1 MVGERFYFCMSSSLI
16 QDLNKRYHFKHFA
29 WVIVLIASIIQMVGS
44 TIRNVFGVM
53 VEPMSETFGWSQGEI
68 GLGYAIAALCTA
80 FFSPIAGILGDIF
93 GAKKTMLFGT
103 FMFLVGMLLTANSST
118 ILEFYFSYGIVLGIA
133 QSIYLVP
140 IVPAV
145 VSWFKRGTGIG
156 TGSMMV
162 AWSVGP
168 ALSIQ
173 ALAICF
179 ENFGWQNTFMIF
191 GVLGTLIIFICLLF
205 FSDSPEKKGTKPY
218 GWLSSDGNSEDSITK
233 WSKLNQKIIFK
244 TDSFWHLINIH
255 FWGCVGHAVILVA
268 VIPMA
273 VNKGLTLVQASG
285 ILSIIAVVSIS
296 SRFAAPII
304 GDKFG
309 SKPIIFLSFLGQGLS
324 VLILLGANSVS
335 DFYLFAIIFGIPYG
349 GEGTVIPVI
358 NKQYYGRFPM
368 GTTYGWQL
376 FGAGIGMAIGGF
388 VPGILF
394 DYLGN
399 YNFAIWVSSISS
411 LWGAV
416 IVLMLRKTDKMIV
429 EYSPN

>member
-1 MVGERFYFCMSSSLI
+1 MVGERFYFCMPSSLI
-16 QDLNKRYHFKHFA
+16 KNLDKKYHLKHFA

-103 FMFLVGMLLTANSST
+103 FLFLIGMLLTANSST
-118 ILEFYFSYGIVLGIA
+118 ILEFYFAYGIVLGIA

-145 VSWFKRGTGIG
+145 VGWFKRGTGIG

-179 ENFGWQNTFMIF
+179 EYFGWQNTFMIF
-191 GVLGTLIIFICLLF
+191 GIFGTLIIFICLLF
-205 FSDSPEKKGTKPY
+205 FSDSPEKKGVKPY
-218 GWLSSDGNSEDSITK
+218 GWISSDNNSSDSFTK
-233 WSKLNQKIIFK
+233 WSKINQKIIFK

-273 VNKGLTLVQASG
+273 VNQGLTLVQASG

-304 GDKFG
+304 GDKYG

-324 VLILLGANSVS
+324 VLILLGADSVF
-335 DFYLFAIIFGIPYG
+335 DFYLFAILFGIPYG

-358 NKQYYGRFPM
+358 NKQYFGRFPM

-399 YNFAIWVSSISS
+399 YNFAIWISSISS

-416 IVLMLRKTDKMIV
+416 IVLMLRKTDKLIV
-429 EYSPN
+429 QYSPN

>member
-218 GWLSSDGNSEDSITK
+218 GWLSSDGDSEDSITK

>member
-1 MVGERFYFCMSSSLI
+1 MVGERIYFCMPSSLI
-16 QDLNKRYHFKHFA
+16 QNLDNKYHLKHFA

-80 FFSPIAGILGDIF
+80 FFSPVAGILGDIF

-103 FMFLVGMLLTANSST
+103 FLFLIGMLLTANSST
-118 ILEFYFSYGIVLGIA
+118 ILEFYFAYGIVLGIA

-145 VSWFKRGTGIG
+145 VGWFKRGTGIG

-179 ENFGWQNTFMIF
+179 EYFGWQNTFMIF
-191 GVLGTLIIFICLLF
+191 GIFGTFIIFICLLF
-205 FSDSPEKKGTKPY
+205 FSDSPEKKGVKPY
-218 GWLSSDGNSEDSITK
+218 GWISSDNNSSDSVTK

-273 VNKGLTLVQASG
+273 VNQGLTLVQASG
-285 ILSIIAVVSIS
+285 ILSIIAIVSIS

-304 GDKFG
+304 GDKYG

-324 VLILLGANSVS
+324 VLILLGADSVF
-335 DFYLFAIIFGIPYG
+335 DFYMFAILFGIPYG

-399 YNFAIWVSSISS
+399 YNFAIWISSISS

-416 IVLMLRKTDKMIV
+416 IVLMLRKTDKLIV
-429 EYSPN
+429 QYSPN

>member
-1 MVGERFYFCMSSSLI
+1 MVGERIYFCMPSSLI
-16 QDLNKRYHFKHFA
+16 QNLDNKYHLKHFA

-80 FFSPIAGILGDIF
+80 FFSPVAGILGDIF

-103 FMFLVGMLLTANSST
+103 FLFLIGMLLTANSST
-118 ILEFYFSYGIVLGIA
+118 ILEFYFAYGIVLGIA

-145 VSWFKRGTGIG
+145 VGWFKRGTGIG

-179 ENFGWQNTFMIF
+179 EYFGWQNTFLIF
-191 GVLGTLIIFICLLF
+191 GIFGTFIIFICLLF
-205 FSDSPEKKGTKPY
+205 FSDSPEKKGVKPY
-218 GWLSSDGNSEDSITK
+218 GWIISDNNSNDSVTK

-273 VNKGLTLVQASG
+273 VNQGLTLVQASG
-285 ILSIIAVVSIS
+285 ILSIIAIVSIS

-304 GDKFG
+304 GDKYG
-309 SKPIIFLSFLGQGLS
+309 SKPIIFISFLGQGLS
-324 VLILLGANSVS
+324 VLILLGADSVF
-335 DFYLFAIIFGIPYG
+335 DFYMFAILFGIPYG

-394 DYLGN
+394 DYSGN
-399 YNFAIWVSSISS
+399 YNFAIWISSISS

-416 IVLMLRKTDKMIV
+416 IVLMLKKTDKVIV
-429 EYSPN
+429 QYSPN

>member
-16 QDLNKRYHFKHFA
+16 QDLNKKYHLKHFA

-93 GAKKTMLFGT
+93 GAKKTMIFGT
-103 FMFLVGMLLTANSST
+103 FLFLIGMLLTANSST
-118 ILEFYFSYGIVLGIA
+118 ILEFYFAYGIVLGVA

-145 VSWFKRGTGIG
+145 VGWFKRGTGIG

-191 GVLGTLIIFICLLF
+191 GIFGTLIIFICLLF
-205 FSDSPEKKGTKPY
+205 FSDSPEKKGVKPY
-218 GWLSSDGNSEDSITK
+218 GWLSSDGNSDDSVTK

-273 VNKGLTLVQASG
+273 VNQGLTLVQASG
-285 ILSIIAVVSIS
+285 ILSIIAIVSIS

-324 VLILLGANSVS
+324 VLILLGANSVF
-335 DFYLFAIIFGIPYG
+335 DFYLFAVMFGIPYG

-399 YNFAIWVSSISS
+399 YNFAIWVSSLSS

-416 IVLMLRKTDKMIV
+416 IVLMLRKTDKLIV
-429 EYSPN
+429 QYSPN

>member
-1 MVGERFYFCMSSSLI
+1 MVGERFYFCMPSSLI
-16 QDLNKRYHFKHFA
+16 QNLDNKYHLKHFA

-80 FFSPIAGILGDIF
+80 FFSPVAGILGDIF

-103 FMFLVGMLLTANSST
+103 FLFLIGMLLTANSST
-118 ILEFYFSYGIVLGIA
+118 ILEFYFAYGIVLGIA

-145 VSWFKRGTGIG
+145 VGWFKRGTGIG

-179 ENFGWQNTFMIF
+179 EYFGWQNTFIIF
-191 GVLGTLIIFICLLF
+191 GIFGTLIIFICLLF
-205 FSDSPEKKGTKPY
+205 FSDSPEIKGVKPY
-218 GWLSSDGNSEDSITK
+218 GWISSDDNSSDSVTK

-273 VNKGLTLVQASG
+273 VNQGLTLVQASG
-285 ILSIIAVVSIS
+285 ILSLIAIVSIS

-304 GDKFG
+304 GDKYG

-324 VLILLGANSVS
+324 VLILLGADSIF
-335 DFYLFAIIFGIPYG
+335 DFYMFAILFGIPYG

-399 YNFAIWVSSISS
+399 YNFAIWISSISS

-416 IVLMLRKTDKMIV
+416 IVLMLRKTDKLIV
-429 EYSPN
+429 QYSPN

>member
-1 MVGERFYFCMSSSLI
+1 MVGERFYFCMPSSLI
-16 QDLNKRYHFKHFA
+16 QNLDNKYHLKHFA

-53 VEPMSETFGWSQGEI
+53 VEPMSDTFGWSQGEI

-80 FFSPIAGILGDIF
+80 LFSPIAGILGDIF

-103 FMFLVGMLLTANSST
+103 FLFLIGMLLTANSST
-118 ILEFYFSYGIVLGIA
+118 ILEFYFAYGIVLGIA

-145 VSWFKRGTGIG
+145 VGWFKRGTGIG

-179 ENFGWQNTFMIF
+179 EYFGWQNTFMIF
-191 GVLGTLIIFICLLF
+191 GIFGTLIIFICLLF
-205 FSDSPEKKGTKPY
+205 FSDSPEKKGVKPY
-218 GWLSSDGNSEDSITK
+218 GWISSDNNSNDSFTK
-233 WSKLNQKIIFK
+233 WSKINQKIIFK

-273 VNKGLTLVQASG
+273 VNQGLTLVQASG
-285 ILSIIAVVSIS
+285 ILSLIAIVSIS

-304 GDKFG
+304 GDKYG

-324 VLILLGANSVS
+324 VLILLGADSIF
-335 DFYLFAIIFGIPYG
+335 DFYMFAILFGIPYG

-394 DYLGN
+394 DYSGN
-399 YNFAIWVSSISS
+399 YNFAIWISSISS

-416 IVLMLRKTDKMIV
+416 IVLMLRKTDKLIV
-429 EYSPN
+429 QYSPN

>member
-416 IVLMLRKTDKMIV
+416 IVLMLRKTDKIIV

>member
-1 MVGERFYFCMSSSLI
+1 MVGKRFHFCMSSSLI
-16 QDLNKRYHFKHFA
+16 KDLNKKYHFKHFA

-103 FMFLVGMLLTANSST
+103 FLFLIGMILTANSST
-118 ILEFYFSYGIVLGIA
+118 IIEFYFSYGIVLGIA

-191 GVLGTLIIFICLLF
+191 GIFGTLIIFICLLF
-205 FSDSPEKKGTKPY
+205 FSDSPEKKGVKPY
-218 GWLSSDGNSEDSITK
+218 GWLSSDGNSEDSVNK

-273 VNKGLTLVQASG
+273 VNQGLSLVQASG

-309 SKPIIFLSFLGQGLS
+309 SKPIIFFSFLGQGLS
-324 VLILLGANSVS
+324 VLILLGANSVF
-335 DFYLFAIIFGIPYG
+335 DFYLFAVMFGIPYG

-399 YNFAIWVSSISS
+399 YNFAIWVSSLSS

-416 IVLMLRKTDKMIV
+416 IVLMLRKTDKLIV
-429 EYSPN
+429 QYSPN

>member
-1 MVGERFYFCMSSSLI
+1 MVGERIYFCMPSSLI
-16 QDLNKRYHFKHFA
+16 QNLDNKYHLKHFA

-103 FMFLVGMLLTANSST
+103 FLFLIGMLLTANSST
-118 ILEFYFSYGIVLGIA
+118 ILEFYFAYGIVLGIA

-145 VSWFKRGTGIG
+145 VGWFKRGTGIG

-179 ENFGWQNTFMIF
+179 EYFGWQNTFMIF
-191 GVLGTLIIFICLLF
+191 GIFGTFIIFICLLF
-205 FSDSPEKKGTKPY
+205 FSDSPEKKGVKPY
-218 GWLSSDGNSEDSITK
+218 GWISSDNNSSDSVTK

-273 VNKGLTLVQASG
+273 VNQGLTLVQASG
-285 ILSIIAVVSIS
+285 ILSLIAIVSIS

-304 GDKFG
+304 GDKYG

-324 VLILLGANSVS
+324 VLILLGADSVF
-335 DFYLFAIIFGIPYG
+335 DFYVFAILFGIPYG

-399 YNFAIWVSSISS
+399 YNFAIWISSISS

-416 IVLMLRKTDKMIV
+416 IVLMLRKTDKLIV
-429 EYSPN
+429 QYSPN

>member
-1 MVGERFYFCMSSSLI
+1 MVGERFYFCMPSSLI
-16 QDLNKRYHFKHFA
+16 QNLDNKYHLKHFA

-80 FFSPIAGILGDIF
+80 FFSPVAGILGDIF

-103 FMFLVGMLLTANSST
+103 FLFLIGMLLTANSST
-118 ILEFYFSYGIVLGIA
+118 ILEFYFAYGIVLGIA

-145 VSWFKRGTGIG
+145 VGWFKRGTGIG

-179 ENFGWQNTFMIF
+179 EYFGWQNTFIIF
-191 GVLGTLIIFICLLF
+191 GIFGTLIIFICLLF
-205 FSDSPEKKGTKPY
+205 FSDSPEIKGVKPY
-218 GWLSSDGNSEDSITK
+218 GWISSDNNSSDSVTK

-304 GDKFG
+304 GDKYG

-324 VLILLGANSVS
+324 VLILLGADSVF
-335 DFYLFAIIFGIPYG
+335 DFYLFAILFGIPYG

-399 YNFAIWVSSISS
+399 YNFAIWISSISS

-416 IVLMLRKTDKMIV
+416 IVLMLRKTDKLIV
-429 EYSPN
+429 QYSPN

>member
-1 MVGERFYFCMSSSLI
+1 MVGERIYFCMPSSLI
-16 QDLNKRYHFKHFA
+16 QNLDNKYHLKHFA

-80 FFSPIAGILGDIF
+80 FFSPVAGILGDIF

-103 FMFLVGMLLTANSST
+103 FLFLIGMLLTANSST
-118 ILEFYFSYGIVLGIA
+118 ILEFYFAYGIVLGIA

-145 VSWFKRGTGIG
+145 VGWFKRGTGIG

-179 ENFGWQNTFMIF
+179 EYFGWQNTFMIF
-191 GVLGTLIIFICLLF
+191 GIFGTLIIFICLLF
-205 FSDSPEKKGTKPY
+205 FSDSPEKKGVKPY
-218 GWLSSDGNSEDSITK
+218 GWISSDNNSSDSVTK

-273 VNKGLTLVQASG
+273 VNQGLTLVQASG
-285 ILSIIAVVSIS
+285 ILSIIAIVSIS

-304 GDKFG
+304 GDKYG
-309 SKPIIFLSFLGQGLS
+309 SKPIIFISFLGQGLS
-324 VLILLGANSVS
+324 VLILLGADSVF
-335 DFYLFAIIFGIPYG
+335 DFYMFAILFGIPYG

-388 VPGILF
+388 VPGILY
-394 DYLGN
+394 DYLGD
-399 YNFAIWVSSISS
+399 YNFAIWISSISS

-416 IVLMLRKTDKMIV
+416 IVLMLRKTDKLIV
-429 EYSPN
+429 QYSPN

>member
-1 MVGERFYFCMSSSLI
+1 MVGKRFHFCMSSSLI
-16 QDLNKRYHFKHFA
+16 KDLNKKYHLKHFA
-29 WVIVLIASIIQMVGS
+29 WVVVLIASIIQMVGS

-53 VEPMSETFGWSQGEI
+53 VQPMSETFGWSQGEI

-93 GAKKTMLFGT
+93 GAKKTMIFGT
-103 FMFLVGMLLTANSST
+103 FLFLIGMLLTANSST
-118 ILEFYFSYGIVLGIA
+118 ILEFYFAYGIVLGVA

-145 VSWFKRGTGIG
+145 VGWFKRGTGIG

-191 GVLGTLIIFICLLF
+191 GIFGTLIIFICLLF
-205 FSDSPEKKGTKPY
+205 FSDSPEKKGVKPY
-218 GWLSSDGNSEDSITK
+218 GWLSSDGNSDDSVTK

-273 VNKGLTLVQASG
+273 VNQGLTLVQASG

-324 VLILLGANSVS
+324 VLILLGANSVF
-335 DFYLFAIIFGIPYG
+335 DFYLFAIMFGIPYG

-399 YNFAIWVSSISS
+399 YNFAIWVSSLSS

-416 IVLMLRKTDKMIV
+416 IVLMLRKTDKLIV
-429 EYSPN
+429 QYSPN

>member
-1 MVGERFYFCMSSSLI
+1 MVGERFYFCMPSSLI
-16 QDLNKRYHFKHFA
+16 QNLDNKYHLKHFA

-53 VEPMSETFGWSQGEI
+53 VEPMSDTFGWSQGEI

-80 FFSPIAGILGDIF
+80 LFSPIAGILGDIF

-103 FMFLVGMLLTANSST
+103 FLFLIGMLLTANSST
-118 ILEFYFSYGIVLGIA
+118 ILEFYFAYGIILGIA

-145 VSWFKRGTGIG
+145 VGWFKRGTGIG

-179 ENFGWQNTFMIF
+179 EYFGWQNTFMIF
-191 GVLGTLIIFICLLF
+191 GIFGTLIIFICLLF
-205 FSDSPEKKGTKPY
+205 FSDSPEIKGVKPY
-218 GWLSSDGNSEDSITK
+218 GWISSDDNSSDSVTK

-273 VNKGLTLVQASG
+273 VNQGLTLVQASG
-285 ILSIIAVVSIS
+285 ILSLIAIVSIS

-304 GDKFG
+304 GDKYG

-324 VLILLGANSVS
+324 VLILLGADSIF
-335 DFYLFAIIFGIPYG
+335 DFYMFAILFGIPYG

-399 YNFAIWVSSISS
+399 YNFAIWISSISS

-416 IVLMLRKTDKMIV
+416 IVLMLRKTDKLIV
-429 EYSPN
+429 QYSPN

>member
-1 MVGERFYFCMSSSLI
+1 MVGKRFHFCMSSSLI
-16 QDLNKRYHFKHFA
+16 KDLNKKYHLKHFA
-29 WVIVLIASIIQMVGS
+29 WVVVLIASIIQMVGS

-53 VEPMSETFGWSQGEI
+53 VQPMSETFGWSQGEI

-93 GAKKTMLFGT
+93 GAKKTMIFGT
-103 FMFLVGMLLTANSST
+103 FLFLIGMLLTANSST
-118 ILEFYFSYGIVLGIA
+118 ILEFYFAYGIVLGVA

-145 VSWFKRGTGIG
+145 VGWFKRGTGIG

-191 GVLGTLIIFICLLF
+191 GIFGTLIIFICLLF
-205 FSDSPEKKGTKPY
+205 FSDSPEKKGVKPY
-218 GWLSSDGNSEDSITK
+218 GWLSSDGNSEDSVNK

-273 VNKGLTLVQASG
+273 VNQGLSLVQASG

-324 VLILLGANSVS
+324 VLILLGANSVF
-335 DFYLFAIIFGIPYG
+335 DFYLFAIMFGIPYG

-399 YNFAIWVSSISS
+399 YNFAIWVSSLSS

-416 IVLMLRKTDKMIV
+416 IVLMLRKTDKLIV
-429 EYSPN
+429 QYSPN

>member
-1 MVGERFYFCMSSSLI
+1 MPPSLI
-16 QDLNKRYHFKHFA
+16 QNLDNKYHLKHFA

-53 VEPMSETFGWSQGEI
+53 VEPMSDTFGWSQGEI

-80 FFSPIAGILGDIF
+80 LFSPIAGILGDIF

-103 FMFLVGMLLTANSST
+103 FLFLIGMLLTANSST
-118 ILEFYFSYGIVLGIA
+118 ILEFYFAYGIVLGIA

-145 VSWFKRGTGIG
+145 VGWFKRGTGIG

-179 ENFGWQNTFMIF
+179 EYFGWQNTFMIF
-191 GVLGTLIIFICLLF
+191 GIFGTLIIFICLLF
-205 FSDSPEKKGTKPY
+205 FSDSPEKKGVKPY
-218 GWLSSDGNSEDSITK
+218 GWISSDNNSSDSVTK

-273 VNKGLTLVQASG
+273 VNQGLTLVQASG
-285 ILSIIAVVSIS
+285 ILSLIAIVSIS

-304 GDKFG
+304 GDKYG

-324 VLILLGANSVS
+324 VLILLGADSIF
-335 DFYLFAIIFGIPYG
+335 DFYMFAILFGIPYG

-394 DYLGN
+394 DYSGN
-399 YNFAIWVSSISS
+399 YNFAIWISSISS

-416 IVLMLRKTDKMIV
+416 IVLMLRKTDKLIV
-429 EYSPN
+429 QYSPN

>member
-1 MVGERFYFCMSSSLI
+1 MVGERIYFCMPSSLI
-16 QDLNKRYHFKHFA
+16 QNLDNKYHLKHFA

-80 FFSPIAGILGDIF
+80 FFSPVAGILGDIF

-103 FMFLVGMLLTANSST
+103 FLFLIGMLLTANSST
-118 ILEFYFSYGIVLGIA
+118 ILEFYFAYGIVLGIA

-145 VSWFKRGTGIG
+145 VGWFKRGTGIG

-179 ENFGWQNTFMIF
+179 EYFGWQNTFMIF
-191 GVLGTLIIFICLLF
+191 GIFGTFIIFICLLF
-205 FSDSPEKKGTKPY
+205 FSDSPEKKGVKPY
-218 GWLSSDGNSEDSITK
+218 GWISSDNNSSDSVTK

-273 VNKGLTLVQASG
+273 VNQGLTLVQASG
-285 ILSIIAVVSIS
+285 ILSIIAIVSIS

-304 GDKFG
+304 GDKYG
-309 SKPIIFLSFLGQGLS
+309 SKPIIFISFLGQGLS
-324 VLILLGANSVS
+324 VLILLGADSVF
-335 DFYLFAIIFGIPYG
+335 DFYMFAILFGIPYG

-399 YNFAIWVSSISS
+399 YNFAIWISSISS

-416 IVLMLRKTDKMIV
+416 IVLMLRKTDKLIV
-429 EYSPN
+429 QYSPN

>member
-1 MVGERFYFCMSSSLI
+1 MPTSLI
-16 QDLNKRYHFKHFA
+16 KRIDEKYQLRHFA
-29 WVIVLIASIIQMVGS
+29 WVIVIIASIIQMVGS

-53 VEPMSETFGWSQGEI
+53 VDPMSQTFGWSQGQI

-80 FFSPIAGILGDIF
+80 LFSPVAGIIGDLIGARKAMAIGTAIF
-93 GAKKTMLFGT
+93 LI
-103 FMFLVGMLLTANSST
+103 GMIWTASASS
-118 ILEFYFSYGIVLGIA
+118 IIEFYISYGIVLGIA

-156 TGSMMV
+156 TGAMMV
-162 AWSVGP
+162 AWSIGP

-179 ENFGWQNTFMIF
+179 EYFGWQNTFLIF
-191 GVLGTLIIFICLLF
+191 GIVGSLVISVCLLF
-205 FSDSPEKKGTKPY
+205 FYDSPEKKSILPY
-218 GWLSSDGNSEDSITK
+218 GWLSTDDKSEMK
-233 WSKLNQKIIFK
+233 GVLWNAKHQKLIYK

-255 FWGCVGHAVILVA
+255 FWGCVGHSVILVA
-268 VIPMA
+268 AIPMA
-273 VNKGLTLVQASG
+273 VNQGISLVTASG
-285 ILSIIAVVSIS
+285 VLSIIAISSIV

-304 GDKFG
+304 GDKYG

-324 VLILLGANSVS
+324 VLLLLNATTVF
-335 DFYLFAIIFGIPYG
+335 DFYLFAILFGLPYG
-349 GEGTVIPVI
+349 GEGTVVPII

-376 FGAGIGMAIGGF
+376 FGAGIGMAIGGLI
-388 VPGILF
+388 PGVVF
-394 DYLGN
+394 DITGGYV
-399 YNFAIWVSSISS
+399 FAIWVSAISS

-416 IVLMLRKTDKMIV
+416 LVLMLNNTNRMIV
-429 EYSPN
+429 KYST

>member
-1 MVGERFYFCMSSSLI
+1 MVGERFYFCMPSSLI
-16 QDLNKRYHFKHFA
+16 KNLDKKYHLKHFA

-103 FMFLVGMLLTANSST
+103 FLFLIGMLLTANSST
-118 ILEFYFSYGIVLGIA
+118 ILEFYFAYGIVLGIA

-145 VSWFKRGTGIG
+145 VGWFKRGTGIG

-179 ENFGWQNTFMIF
+179 EYFGWQNTFMIF
-191 GVLGTLIIFICLLF
+191 GIFGTLIIFICLLF
-205 FSDSPEKKGTKPY
+205 FSDSPEKKGVKPY
-218 GWLSSDGNSEDSITK
+218 GWISSDNNSSDSVTK
-233 WSKLNQKIIFK
+233 WSKINQKIIFK

-273 VNKGLTLVQASG
+273 VNQGLTLVQASG

-304 GDKFG
+304 GDKYG

-324 VLILLGANSVS
+324 VLILLGADSVF
-335 DFYLFAIIFGIPYG
+335 DFYLFAILFGIPYG

-399 YNFAIWVSSISS
+399 YNFAIWISSISS

-416 IVLMLRKTDKMIV
+416 IVLMLRKTDKLIV
-429 EYSPN
+429 QYSPN

>member
-1 MVGERFYFCMSSSLI
+1 MVGERFHFCMSSSLI
-16 QDLNKRYHFKHFA
+16 QDLNKKYHLKHFA
-29 WVIVLIASIIQMVGS
+29 WVVVLIASIIQMVGS

-93 GAKKTMLFGT
+93 GAKKTMIFGT
-103 FMFLVGMLLTANSST
+103 FLFLIGMLLTANSST
-118 ILEFYFSYGIVLGIA
+118 ILEFYFAYGIVLGVA

-145 VSWFKRGTGIG
+145 VGWFKRGTGIG

-191 GVLGTLIIFICLLF
+191 GIFGTLIIFICLLF
-205 FSDSPEKKGTKPY
+205 FSDSPEKKGVKPY
-218 GWLSSDGNSEDSITK
+218 GWLSSDGNSDDSVTK

-273 VNKGLTLVQASG
+273 VNQGLTLVQASG
-285 ILSIIAVVSIS
+285 ILSIIAIVSIS

-324 VLILLGANSVS
+324 VLILLGANSVF
-335 DFYLFAIIFGIPYG
+335 DFYLFAVMFGIPYG

-399 YNFAIWVSSISS
+399 YNFAIWVSSLSS

-416 IVLMLRKTDKMIV
+416 IVLMLRKTDKLIV
-429 EYSPN
+429 QYSPN

>member
-1 MVGERFYFCMSSSLI
+1 MPTSLI
-16 QDLNKRYHFKHFA
+16 KRIDEKYQLRHFA
-29 WVIVLIASIIQMVGS
+29 WVIVIIASIIQMVGS

-53 VEPMSETFGWSQGEI
+53 VDPMSQTFGWSQGQI

-80 FFSPIAGILGDIF
+80 LFSPVAGIIGDLI
-93 GAKKTMLFGT
+93 GARKAMAIGTALF
-103 FMFLVGMLLTANSST
+103 LIGMIWTASASS
-118 ILEFYFSYGIVLGIA
+118 IIEFYISYGIVLGIA

-156 TGSMMV
+156 TGAMMV
-162 AWSVGP
+162 AWSIGP

-179 ENFGWQNTFMIF
+179 EYFGWQNTFLIF
-191 GVLGTLIIFICLLF
+191 GIVGSLVISVCLLF
-205 FSDSPEKKGTKPY
+205 FYDSPEKKSILPY
-218 GWLSSDGNSEDSITK
+218 GWLSTDDKSEMK
-233 WSKLNQKIIFK
+233 GVLWNAKHQKLIYK

-255 FWGCVGHAVILVA
+255 FWGCVGHSVILVA
-268 VIPMA
+268 AIPMA
-273 VNKGLTLVQASG
+273 VNQGISLVTASG
-285 ILSIIAVVSIS
+285 VLSIIAISSIV

-304 GDKFG
+304 GDKYG

-324 VLILLGANSVS
+324 VLLLLNATTVF
-335 DFYLFAIIFGIPYG
+335 DFYLFAILFGLPYG
-349 GEGTVIPVI
+349 GEGTVVPII

-376 FGAGIGMAIGGF
+376 FGAGIGMALGGLI
-388 VPGILF
+388 PGVVF
-394 DYLGN
+394 DITGGYV
-399 YNFAIWVSSISS
+399 FAIWVSAISS

-416 IVLMLRKTDKMIV
+416 LVLMLNNTNRMIV
-429 EYSPN
+429 KYST

>member
-1 MVGERFYFCMSSSLI
+1 MVGEWFYFCMSTSLI
-16 QDLNKRYHFKHFA
+16 KNLNKKYHLKHFA

-53 VEPMSETFGWSQGEI
+53 VEPMSDTFGWSQGEI

-103 FMFLVGMLLTANSST
+103 ILFLIGMLLTANSST
-118 ILEFYFSYGIVLGIA
+118 IFEFYFAYGIVLGIA

-145 VSWFKRGTGIG
+145 VGWFKRGTGIG

-179 ENFGWQNTFMIF
+179 EYFGWQNTFMIF
-191 GVLGTLIIFICLLF
+191 GIFGTLIIFICLLF
-205 FSDSPEKKGTKPY
+205 FSDSPEKKGVKPF
-218 GWLSSDGNSEDSITK
+218 GWVNSDNNSDDSAIK
-233 WSKLNQKIIFK
+233 WSKSNQKVIFK

-273 VNKGLTLVQASG
+273 INKGLTLVQASG

-304 GDKFG
+304 GDKYG

-324 VLILLGANSVS
+324 VLILLGAESVF
-335 DFYLFAIIFGIPYG
+335 DFYLFAILFGIPYG
-349 GEGTVIPVI
+349 GEGTVMPVI

-394 DYLGN
+394 DYLGS
-399 YNFAIWVSSISS
+399 YNFAIWISSISS
-411 LWGAV
+411 LWGAI
-416 IVLMLRKTDKMIV
+416 IVLMLRKTDKLIV
-429 EYSPN
+429 QYSPN

>member
-1 MVGERFYFCMSSSLI
+1 MVGERFHFCMSSSLI
-16 QDLNKRYHFKHFA
+16 KDLNKKYHLKHFA
-29 WVIVLIASIIQMVGS
+29 WVVVLIASIIQMVGS

-53 VEPMSETFGWSQGEI
+53 VQPMSETFGWSQGEI

-93 GAKKTMLFGT
+93 GAKKTMIFGT
-103 FMFLVGMLLTANSST
+103 FLFLIGMLLTANSST
-118 ILEFYFSYGIVLGIA
+118 ILEFYFAYGIVLGVA

-145 VSWFKRGTGIG
+145 VGWFKRGTGIG

-191 GVLGTLIIFICLLF
+191 GIFGTLIIFICLLF
-205 FSDSPEKKGTKPY
+205 FSDSPEKKGVKPY
-218 GWLSSDGNSEDSITK
+218 GWLSSDGNSDDSVTK

-273 VNKGLTLVQASG
+273 VNQGLTLVQASG

-324 VLILLGANSVS
+324 VLILLGANSVF
-335 DFYLFAIIFGIPYG
+335 DFYLFAVMFGIPYG

-399 YNFAIWVSSISS
+399 YNFAIWVSSLSS

-416 IVLMLRKTDKMIV
+416 IVLMLRKTDKLIV

>member
-1 MVGERFYFCMSSSLI
+1 MSSSLI
-16 QDLNKRYHFKHFA
+16 QDLNKKYHLKHFA

-103 FMFLVGMLLTANSST
+103 FLFLIGMILTANSST
-118 ILEFYFSYGIVLGIA
+118 IIEFYFSYGIVLGIA

-191 GVLGTLIIFICLLF
+191 GIFGTLIIFICLLF
-205 FSDSPEKKGTKPY
+205 FSDSPEKKGVKPY
-218 GWLSSDGNSEDSITK
+218 GWLSSDGNSEDSVNK

-273 VNKGLTLVQASG
+273 VNQGLSLVQASG

-324 VLILLGANSVS
+324 VLILLGANSVF
-335 DFYLFAIIFGIPYG
+335 DFYLFAIMFGIPYG

-416 IVLMLRKTDKMIV
+416 IVLMLRKTDKLIV
-429 EYSPN
+429 QYSPN

>member
-1 MVGERFYFCMSSSLI
+1 MVGERFYFCMPSSLI
-16 QDLNKRYHFKHFA
+16 QNLDNKYQLKHFA

-53 VEPMSETFGWSQGEI
+53 VEPMSDTFGWSQGEI

-103 FMFLVGMLLTANSST
+103 FLFLIGMLLTANSST
-118 ILEFYFSYGIVLGIA
+118 ILEFYFAYGIVLGIA

-145 VSWFKRGTGIG
+145 VGWFKRGTGIG

-179 ENFGWQNTFMIF
+179 EYFGWQNTFMIF
-191 GVLGTLIIFICLLF
+191 GIFGTLIIFICLLF
-205 FSDSPEKKGTKPY
+205 FSDSPEKKGVKPY
-218 GWLSSDGNSEDSITK
+218 GWISSDNNSSDSVTK

-273 VNKGLTLVQASG
+273 VNQGLTLVQASG
-285 ILSIIAVVSIS
+285 VLSIIAVVSIS

-304 GDKFG
+304 GDKYG

-324 VLILLGANSVS
+324 VLILLGADSVF
-335 DFYLFAIIFGIPYG
+335 DFYVFAILFGIPYG

-399 YNFAIWVSSISS
+399 YNFAIWISSISS

-416 IVLMLRKTDKMIV
+416 IVLMLKKTDKVIV
-429 EYSPN
+429 QYSPN

>member
-16 QDLNKRYHFKHFA
+16 QDLNKKYHLKHFA

-103 FMFLVGMLLTANSST
+103 FLFLIGMILTANSST
-118 ILEFYFSYGIVLGIA
+118 IIEFYFSYGIVLGIA

-191 GVLGTLIIFICLLF
+191 GIFGTLIIFICLLF
-205 FSDSPEKKGTKPY
+205 FSDSPEKKGVKPY
-218 GWLSSDGNSEDSITK
+218 GWLSSDGNSEDSVNK

-273 VNKGLTLVQASG
+273 VNQGLSLVQASG

-324 VLILLGANSVS
+324 VLILLGANSVF
-335 DFYLFAIIFGIPYG
+335 DFYLFAIMFGIPYG

-399 YNFAIWVSSISS
+399 YNFAIWVSSLSS

-416 IVLMLRKTDKMIV
+416 IVLMLRKTDKLIV
-429 EYSPN
+429 QYSPN

>member
-1 MVGERFYFCMSSSLI
+1 MVGERFHFCMSSSLI
-16 QDLNKRYHFKHFA
+16 QNLNKKYHLKHFA
-29 WVIVLIASIIQMVGS
+29 WVVVLIASIIQMVGS

-53 VEPMSETFGWSQGEI
+53 VQPMSETFGWSQGEI

-93 GAKKTMLFGT
+93 GAKKTMIFGT
-103 FMFLVGMLLTANSST
+103 FLFLIGMLLTANSST
-118 ILEFYFSYGIVLGIA
+118 ILEFYFAYGIVLGVA

-145 VSWFKRGTGIG
+145 VGWFKRGTGIG

-191 GVLGTLIIFICLLF
+191 GIFGTLIIFICLLF
-205 FSDSPEKKGTKPY
+205 FSDSPEKKGVKPY
-218 GWLSSDGNSEDSITK
+218 GWLSSDGNSDDSVTK

-273 VNKGLTLVQASG
+273 VNQGLTLVQASG

-324 VLILLGANSVS
+324 VLILLGANSVF
-335 DFYLFAIIFGIPYG
+335 DFYLFAVMFGIPYG

-399 YNFAIWVSSISS
+399 YNFAIWVSSLSS

-416 IVLMLRKTDKMIV
+416 IVLMLRKTDKLIV
-429 EYSPN
+429 QYSPN

>member
-1 MVGERFYFCMSSSLI
+1 MVGERFYFCMPPSLI
-16 QDLNKRYHFKHFA
+16 QNLDNKYHLKHFA

-53 VEPMSETFGWSQGEI
+53 VEPMSDTFGWSQGEI

-80 FFSPIAGILGDIF
+80 FFSPVAGILGDIF

-103 FMFLVGMLLTANSST
+103 LLFLIGMLLTANSST
-118 ILEFYFSYGIVLGIA
+118 ILEFYFAYGIVLGIA

-145 VSWFKRGTGIG
+145 VGWFKRGTGIG

-179 ENFGWQNTFMIF
+179 EYFGWQNTFMIF
-191 GVLGTLIIFICLLF
+191 GIFGTFIIFICLLF
-205 FSDSPEKKGTKPY
+205 FSDSPEKKGVKPY
-218 GWLSSDGNSEDSITK
+218 GWISSDDNSSDSVTK
-233 WSKLNQKIIFK
+233 WSKLNQKINFK

-304 GDKFG
+304 GDKYG

-324 VLILLGANSVS
+324 VLILLGADSIF
-335 DFYLFAIIFGIPYG
+335 DFYMFAILFGIPYG

-394 DYLGN
+394 DYSGN
-399 YNFAIWVSSISS
+399 YNFAIWISSISS

-416 IVLMLRKTDKMIV
+416 IVLSLIHI
-429 EYSPN
+429 

>member
-1 MVGERFYFCMSSSLI
+1 MVGERFYFCMPSSLI
-16 QDLNKRYHFKHFA
+16 QNLDNKYQLKHFA

-53 VEPMSETFGWSQGEI
+53 VEPMSDTFGWSQGEI

-103 FMFLVGMLLTANSST
+103 FLFLIGMLLTANSST
-118 ILEFYFSYGIVLGIA
+118 ILEFYFAYGIVLGIA

-145 VSWFKRGTGIG
+145 VGWFKRGTGIG

-179 ENFGWQNTFMIF
+179 EYFGWQNTFMIF
-191 GVLGTLIIFICLLF
+191 GIFGTFIIFICLLF
-205 FSDSPEKKGTKPY
+205 FSDSPEKKGVKPY
-218 GWLSSDGNSEDSITK
+218 GWISSDNNSSDSVTK

-273 VNKGLTLVQASG
+273 VNQGLTLVQASG
-285 ILSIIAVVSIS
+285 ILSIIAIVSIS

-304 GDKFG
+304 GDKYG
-309 SKPIIFLSFLGQGLS
+309 SKPIIFISFLGQGLS
-324 VLILLGANSVS
+324 VLILLGADSVF
-335 DFYLFAIIFGIPYG
+335 DFYMFAILFGIPYG

-399 YNFAIWVSSISS
+399 YNFAIWISSISS

-416 IVLMLRKTDKMIV
+416 IVLMLRKTDKLIV
-429 EYSPN
+429 QYSPN

>member
-1 MVGERFYFCMSSSLI
+1 MGKELYISMPTSLI
-16 QDLNKRYHFKHFA
+16 KRIDEKYQLRHFA
-29 WVIVLIASIIQMVGS
+29 WVIVIIASIIQMVGS

-53 VEPMSETFGWSQGEI
+53 VDPMSQTFGWSQGQI

-80 FFSPIAGILGDIF
+80 LFSPVAGIIGDLI
-93 GAKKTMLFGT
+93 GARKAMAIGTALF
-103 FMFLVGMLLTANSST
+103 LIGMIWTASASS
-118 ILEFYFSYGIVLGIA
+118 IIEFYISYGIVLGIA

-156 TGSMMV
+156 TGAMMV
-162 AWSVGP
+162 AWSIGP

-179 ENFGWQNTFMIF
+179 EYFGWQNTFLIF
-191 GVLGTLIIFICLLF
+191 GIVGSLVISVCLLF
-205 FSDSPEKKGTKPY
+205 FYDSPEKKSILPY
-218 GWLSSDGNSEDSITK
+218 GWLSTDDKSEMK
-233 WSKLNQKIIFK
+233 GVLWNAKHQKLIYK

-255 FWGCVGHAVILVA
+255 FWGCVGHSVILVA
-268 VIPMA
+268 AIPMA
-273 VNKGLTLVQASG
+273 VNQGISLVTASG
-285 ILSIIAVVSIS
+285 VLSIIAISSIV

-304 GDKFG
+304 GDKYG

-324 VLILLGANSVS
+324 VLLLLNATTVF
-335 DFYLFAIIFGIPYG
+335 DFYLFAILFGLPYG
-349 GEGTVIPVI
+349 GEGTVVPII

-376 FGAGIGMAIGGF
+376 FGAGIGMAIGGLI
-388 VPGILF
+388 PGVVF
-394 DYLGN
+394 DITGGYV
-399 YNFAIWVSSISS
+399 FAIWVSAISS

-416 IVLMLRKTDKMIV
+416 LVLMLNNTNRMIV
-429 EYSPN
+429 KYST

>member
-1 MVGERFYFCMSSSLI
+1 MVGKRFHFCMSSSLI
-16 QDLNKRYHFKHFA
+16 KDLNKKYHLKHFA
-29 WVIVLIASIIQMVGS
+29 WVVVLIASIIQMVGS

-53 VEPMSETFGWSQGEI
+53 VQPMSETFGWSQGEI

-93 GAKKTMLFGT
+93 GAKKTMIFGT
-103 FMFLVGMLLTANSST
+103 FLFLIGMLLTANSST
-118 ILEFYFSYGIVLGIA
+118 ILEFYFAYGIVLGVA

-145 VSWFKRGTGIG
+145 VGWFKRGTGIG

-191 GVLGTLIIFICLLF
+191 GIFGTLIIFICLLF
-205 FSDSPEKKGTKPY
+205 FSDSPEKKGVKPY
-218 GWLSSDGNSEDSITK
+218 GWLSSDGNSEDSVNK

-273 VNKGLTLVQASG
+273 VNQGLTLVQASG

-309 SKPIIFLSFLGQGLS
+309 SKPIIFFSFLGQGLS
-324 VLILLGANSVS
+324 VLILLGANSVF
-335 DFYLFAIIFGIPYG
+335 DFYLFAVMFGIPYG

-399 YNFAIWVSSISS
+399 YNFAIWVSSLSS

-416 IVLMLRKTDKMIV
+416 IVLMLRKTDKLIV
-429 EYSPN
+429 QYSPN

>member
-1 MVGERFYFCMSSSLI
+1 MVGERFHFCMSSSLI
-16 QDLNKRYHFKHFA
+16 KDLNKKYHLKHFA
-29 WVIVLIASIIQMVGS
+29 WVVVLIASIIQMVGS

-53 VEPMSETFGWSQGEI
+53 VQPMSETFGWSQGEI

-93 GAKKTMLFGT
+93 GAKKTMIFGT
-103 FMFLVGMLLTANSST
+103 FLFLIGMILTSNSST
-118 ILEFYFSYGIVLGIA
+118 ILEFYFAYGIVLGIA

-145 VSWFKRGTGIG
+145 VGWFKRGTGIG

-191 GVLGTLIIFICLLF
+191 GIFGTLIIFICLLF
-205 FSDSPEKKGTKPY
+205 FSDSPEKKGVKPY

-273 VNKGLTLVQASG
+273 VNQGLTLVQASG

-399 YNFAIWVSSISS
+399 YNFAIWVSSLSS

-416 IVLMLRKTDKMIV
+416 IVLMLRKTDKLIV
-429 EYSPN
+429 QYSPN